1 MKPGLRL
8 QSCHQFPKAA
18 SLRLSSSSQA
28 QMRPKVGIR
37 FLLNPNPQQQEPLS
51 VSDFSLRLI
60 DSTEYFL
67 KEGPERM
74 AAAARKAVKAA
85 RQRAGVRVF

>member
-1 MKPGLRL
+1 MPSISEGSVFKTLIL
-8 QSCHQFPKAA
+8 QP
-18 SLRLSSSSQA
+18 A